1 MNISNLCSHL
11 YHLDFQNVYHTV
23 VYSFINVLM
32 YMQMYSNFISY
43 CYTSVLPLFPYTFYL
58 KQGSFEFISLKSN
71 AGLLYNKNEKKTIGK
86 E

>member
-1 MNISNLCSHL
+1 
-11 YHLDFQNVYHTV
+11 
-23 VYSFINVLM
+23 
-32 YMQMYSNFISY
+32 MQMYSNFISY
-43 CYTSVLPLFPYTFYL
+43 CCISVLPLFPYTFYL